1 MSDDLESLLVSGKE
15 IDRKLVAETLSPY
28 LRIDKETF
36 CIRPLA
42 IWGGLKVSVKI
53 VLYLLA
59 RKAMIAL
66 GLALPEESA
75 SANEVVVDTGLKEG
89 TARPALRRLL
99 ADGILAQTKE
109 QRYYI
114 PNHALEQV
122 KALIAGNTE

>member
-1 MSDDLESLLVSGKE
+1 MSDDLENLLVSGKE
-15 IDRKLVAETLSPY
+15 IDRKLVAEILSPY

-66 GLALPEESA
+66 DLALPEESA

-122 KALIAGNTE
+122 KALIAGNT